1 MCKRAERDG
10 ATAGGEGTAKA
21 GPARSADLRG
31 PAADGVRATVGSR
44 SGEIDQDRSPVP
56 TRSTFPSDS
65 PSPAVPFPA
74 PTASKASADHQ
85 SGQATSVI
93 GMGREQAHPYRPGCH
108 REPGCEH
115 ARRSDAVAHPPTHPP
130 GRLDLR
136 WSTVLASSAGGV
148 HLGGRATVS
157 PVRLPRCRSRSSRLA
172 GPRSLKLAAIT
183 GDRACASE
191 GRLGVVQLRRAD
203 WAWSMTCFCWSVSL
217 RVSRGSAK
225 GSTSSGSP

>member
-1 MCKRAERDG
+1 MAQRPAARAPRKRGLRDQRICG
-10 ATAGGEGTAKA
+10 GRPLMGCGPPWAAGQ
-21 GPARSADLRG
+21 ARSIKIAR
-31 PAADGVRATVGSR
+31 
-44 SGEIDQDRSPVP
+44 P

-65 PSPAVPFPA
+65 PPPAIPFPA